1 MRAGS
6 SSAQTWQAI
15 QFIRTEE
22 VYIRVPKTSA
32 ACRPEC
38 FSASR
43 KSGKLPNNLES
54 FRRVWK
60 VSWQSGMFLENLES
74 FHRVRK
80 VVKWVW
86 KVSSQSGKFPD
97 SVESFQTVWKVS
109 SRMKSFRTVLNM
121 SFFRLR
127 TKHLRRLLML
137 CLSCDAQQ
145 LGRMELWHC
154 TRSCITLREI
164 VWPDE
169 RLCDSKGGYKT
180 IDEVLT
186 LKGKKLAVLNHS
198 PPPPFIGTFGTFL
211 VTFRQKKSVLQGQK
225 HTIWEVSPK
234 FYQLFT
240 PSQNLWYD

>member
-54 FRRVWK
+54 FRRVWEVSGGSGKFPEGLESFRRVWK

-80 VVKWVW
+80 VVKCVW
-86 KVSSQSGKFPD
+86 KVSRQSGKSPA
-97 SVESFQTVWKVS
+97 EWKVS
-109 SRMKSFRTVLNM
+109 GQSWICL
-121 SFFRLR
+121 FFVWEPNILDVSWCCAF
-127 TKHLRRLLML
+127 HAMPSNLAEW
-137 CLSCDAQQ
+137 SCDTAREVA
-145 LGRMELWHC
+145 LLSERLYDLMRGC
-154 TRSCITLREI
+154 AILRE
-164 VWPDE
+164 VT
-169 RLCDSKGGYKT
+169 RL
-180 IDEVLT
+180 
-186 LKGKKLAVLNHS
+186 
-198 PPPPFIGTFGTFL
+198 
-211 VTFRQKKSVLQGQK
+211 
-225 HTIWEVSPK
+225 
-234 FYQLFT
+234 
-240 PSQNLWYD
+240 

>member
-32 ACRPEC
+32 ACQPEC
-38 FSASR
+38 YSASR
-43 KSGKLPNNLES
+43 KSGILPNNLES

-180 IDEVLT
+180 IDEVLI
-186 LKGKKLAVLNHS
+186 LKGKKVHLGL
-198 PPPPFIGTFGTFL
+198 FL
-211 VTFRQKKSVLQGQK
+211 SLFAKKKSVLQGQK

>member
-38 FSASR
+38 ISASR

-127 TKHLRRLLML
+127 TKHLLML

-180 IDEVLT
+180 IDEVLI
-186 LKGKKLAVLNHS
+186 LKGKKVHLGL
-198 PPPPFIGTFGTFL
+198 FL
-211 VTFRQKKSVLQGQK
+211 SLFAKKKVGFAR
-225 HTIWEVSPK
+225 PK
-234 FYQLFT
+234 AHNMG
-240 PSQNLWYD
+240 SKS

>member
-180 IDEVLT
+180 IDEVLI
-186 LKGKKLAVLNHS
+186 LKGKKLVVLNH
-198 PPPPFIGTFGTFL
+198 PPHPPFIDTFGTFL
-211 VTFRQKKSVLQGQK
+211 VTFRQKKVGFARRKAHNMGSK
-225 HTIWEVSPK
+225 S
-234 FYQLFT
+234 
-240 PSQNLWYD
+240 

>member
-60 VSWQSGMFLENLES
+60 VSWQSGMCLENLES

-121 SFFRLR
+121 SFFVWEPNILDVFWCCAF
-127 TKHLRRLLML
+127 HAMPSNLAEW
-137 CLSCDAQQ
+137 SCDTAREVA
-145 LGRMELWHC
+145 LLSERLNDLIRGC
-154 TRSCITLREI
+154 VILRE
-164 VWPDE
+164 VT
-169 RLCDSKGGYKT
+169 RL
-180 IDEVLT
+180 
-186 LKGKKLAVLNHS
+186 
-198 PPPPFIGTFGTFL
+198 
-211 VTFRQKKSVLQGQK
+211 
-225 HTIWEVSPK
+225 
-234 FYQLFT
+234 
-240 PSQNLWYD
+240 

>member
-54 FRRVWK
+54 FQRVWK

-127 TKHLRRLLML
+127 TKHLLML
-137 CLSCDAQQ
+137 CLSCDLA
-145 LGRMELWHC
+145 EW
-154 TRSCITLREI
+154 SCDTAREVALLSERLYDLMRGCAILRE
-164 VWPDE
+164 VT
-169 RLCDSKGGYKT
+169 RL
-180 IDEVLT
+180 
-186 LKGKKLAVLNHS
+186 
-198 PPPPFIGTFGTFL
+198 
-211 VTFRQKKSVLQGQK
+211 
-225 HTIWEVSPK
+225 
-234 FYQLFT
+234 
-240 PSQNLWYD
+240 